1 MMWELSCFLIT
12 MIVTA
17 DVDFIVLAVVC
28 ISIVV
33 DVCNFSVVIVAIVVA
48 IMLLFVLRS
57 VLQ

>member
-1 MMWELSCFLIT
+1 

-17 DVDFIVLAVVC
+17 DVDSIVLAVVC

-33 DVCNFSVVIVAIVVA
+33 DVCNSSVVIVAIVVA
-48 IMLLFVLRS
+48 IMLLLVLRA